1 MTHRMTKEQKELY
14 SRVQPYLNAN
24 VKISLPQNSFLYH
37 LKTGLYINGAL
48 SGRSLEVLVKD
59 FNVSLHPKGLF
70 IEP

>member
-14 SRVQPYLNAN
+14 GRIQPYLNAN
-24 VKISLPQNSFLYH
+24 AKVSLPQNLILYN
-37 LKTGLYINGAL
+37 LNDGLYINGAV
-48 SGRSLEVLVKD
+48 SGRALEQLVKD